1 MQALA
6 EHKKGGGRDI
16 DWRDLPPS
24 LLDLSYPPS
33 VSLAEDIL
41 PPGEGFSIE
50 RAIAFING
58 QPLSETVLAYALED
72 QLAEHA
78 RFRAEHGRW
87 YLWDGTRW
95 RPHDRAV
102 MRAMMADLAYAAS
115 NGAPKSSCASFAAG
129 AENIASW
136 RSSRKQV
143 ADGWKWDA
151 DPHLLG
157 TPTWTVGLKYGDLLQ
172 RPYSLNGITRSTSV
186 APCDRPHPKWDTFL
200 DDITG
205 GDDAMRDYLWRVG
218 GYVLTGDISEHA
230 LFFLH
235 GPGGNGKGVFT
246 NTILRIMGEYG
257 HQAPMEVF
265 MASSGDRHPTE
276 LASLDGKRLVVASE
290 TEEGRHFAEA
300 RIKMLTGGDPITARR
315 MRQDFF
321 TFIPQFKL
329 MLASNHQPNL
339 RDVGDAMRRRVH
351 MIPFLRKPE
360 VVNKRLEEDLREE
373 HDAILFWLILGAR
386 EWARR
391 GLAPPEVV
399 RASTERYFTDQDM
412 FRQWLED
419 CCIVARDERASG
431 AEPATLFASWKA
443 YAEKVGE
450 KPGTQKRFA
459 AAMGR
464 QGLHPDR
471 RYQDGET
478 RRVYVGVTL
487 RAAPLMRERS
497 DASDASDAISGL
509 TTTRAH
515 DAHAHTHVR
524 ARESDNWKYAS
535 DASDASEEHEYWP
548 DDE

>member
-1 MQALA
+1 MTPERELWMQALA

-218 GYVLTGDISEHA
+218 G
-230 LFFLH
+230 
-235 GPGGNGKGVFT
+235 
-246 NTILRIMGEYG
+246 
-257 HQAPMEVF
+257 
-265 MASSGDRHPTE
+265 
-276 LASLDGKRLVVASE
+276 
-290 TEEGRHFAEA
+290 
-300 RIKMLTGGDPITARR
+300 
-315 MRQDFF
+315 
-321 TFIPQFKL
+321 
-329 MLASNHQPNL
+329 
-339 RDVGDAMRRRVH
+339 
-351 MIPFLRKPE
+351 
-360 VVNKRLEEDLREE
+360 
-373 HDAILFWLILGAR
+373 
-386 EWARR
+386 
-391 GLAPPEVV
+391 
-399 RASTERYFTDQDM
+399 
-412 FRQWLED
+412 
-419 CCIVARDERASG
+419 
-431 AEPATLFASWKA
+431 
-443 YAEKVGE
+443 
-450 KPGTQKRFA
+450 
-459 AAMGR
+459 
-464 QGLHPDR
+464 
-471 RYQDGET
+471 
-478 RRVYVGVTL
+478 
-487 RAAPLMRERS
+487 
-497 DASDASDAISGL
+497 
-509 TTTRAH
+509 
-515 DAHAHTHVR
+515 
-524 ARESDNWKYAS
+524 
-535 DASDASEEHEYWP
+535 
-548 DDE
+548 